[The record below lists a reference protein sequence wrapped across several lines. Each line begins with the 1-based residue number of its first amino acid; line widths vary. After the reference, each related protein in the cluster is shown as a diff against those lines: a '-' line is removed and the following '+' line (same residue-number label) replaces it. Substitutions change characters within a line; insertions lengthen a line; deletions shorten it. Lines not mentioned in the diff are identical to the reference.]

1 MRKIKYDSKPIK
13 YLMIMLFIIYIL
25 LLVWIVVFKL
35 QFSVSELDYHRSI
48 NWIPF
53 YYSNEVGFL
62 FHLTEVIYNCL
73 FFLPFGIYLKAIM
86 NTGYSKQ
93 IVLFG
98 VVFSIALEAVQ
109 YIFAIG
115 ATDVTDVITNT
126 CGVTVGILVYDFL
139 LKALK
144 KRNTVNMMIVILSV
158 VCLFIVGGIA
168 YILIT
173 GN

>member
-1 MRKIKYDSKPIK
+1 MPTDRGIMPYYLFVAEKPSVMKEVKSTYEKHYDELRERIGLIDFVALSGHVCCYYEPDQYDAWKGKKWREIP
-13 YLMIMLFIIYIL
+13 LPMIP
-25 LLVWIVVFKL
+25 
-35 QFSVSELDYHRSI
+35 
-48 NWIPF
+48 IPF

-126 CGVTVGILVYDFL
+126 CGVTVGIY
-139 LKALK
+139 
-144 KRNTVNMMIVILSV
+144 SV
-158 VCLFIVGGIA
+158 PFF
-168 YILIT
+168 
-173 GN
+173 